1 MIQTDTWSSFG
12 PQKVS
17 CCLGIFPC
25 IYRGEKATGLNYPSK
40 VGDEKRHVRAMSAS
54 IPVSPA
60 SGAARNHFDKL
71 DLLEENP
78 EQDSPIIK
86 WISHWETQ
94 QTQEKALRRDDCA
107 FRKGTLQ
114 LEG

>member
-40 VGDEKRHVRAMSAS
+40 VGDAY
-54 IPVSPA
+54 
-60 SGAARNHFDKL
+60 L
-71 DLLEENP
+71 DE
-78 EQDSPIIK
+78 
-86 WISHWETQ
+86 
-94 QTQEKALRRDDCA
+94 
-107 FRKGTLQ
+107 FYLQ
-114 LEG
+114 

>member
-1 MIQTDTWSSFG
+1 
-12 PQKVS
+12 
-17 CCLGIFPC
+17 
-25 IYRGEKATGLNYPSK
+25 
-40 VGDEKRHVRAMSAS
+40 MSAS

-78 EQDSPIIK
+78 EKDSPIIK

-94 QTQEKALRRDDCA
+94 QTREKALRRDDCA